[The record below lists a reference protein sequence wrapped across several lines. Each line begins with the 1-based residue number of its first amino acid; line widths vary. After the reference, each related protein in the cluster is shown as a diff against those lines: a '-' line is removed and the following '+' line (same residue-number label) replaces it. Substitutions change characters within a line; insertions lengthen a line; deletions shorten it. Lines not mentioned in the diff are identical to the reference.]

1 MTQIGYARVST
12 KNQELDRQID
22 KLTAYGCEKSFKE
35 KQIGTNSEREELA
48 KAMEYLKEEDT
59 LVVYKID

>member
-35 KQIGTNSEREELA
+35 KQIGQIVNV
-48 KAMEYLKEEDT
+48 KN
-59 LVVYKID
+59 